1 MIDLT
6 NNICY
11 NVNKKGVT
19 DLTTVFDYIR
29 WRGDL
34 SFEVSP
40 LCEIDALIFCELS
53 YIFFDGI
60 VPESIEDGRVSIREA
75 AEIFF
80 ERNAGKDVIT
90 LGELV
95 PREIV
100 DLFRLAATSVRFAD
114 VEIGNFVNVI
124 DDETVEQFSAASFYP
139 DGRLFIAY
147 RGTDD
152 SIAGWREDFRM
163 AFLTPVPAQ
172 RHAEE
177 YLSKAAENFDGR
189 IVLGGHSK
197 GGNLALWAGLN
208 ASDAI
213 AERTDKIYNFD
224 GPGFL
229 ENVWESENHARIADK
244 IVSVIPSGSVVGL
257 LLKYDENYKVTKST
271 VKSYLHQ
278 HNALTWIVEGRDF
291 VCDDDVIPDVK
302 RANSTVGKWIYA
314 MDPEDRKAFVEGFF
328 DILCSTNAKTVTE
341 LAENRTA
348 VLKAFSTIDAET
360 RAALM
365 TGVKFFLGEGK
376 SSVTEAIRSV
386 VIKKKPEEEEAPP
399 AATKKE
405 QPKKPNR
412 KLPAKKCRKKRK
424 HKYKLMKKHP

>member
-1 MIDLT
+1 M
-6 NNICY
+6 
-11 NVNKKGVT
+11 
-19 DLTTVFDYIR
+19 TTVFDYIR

-34 SFEVSP
+34 SFEASP

-60 VPESIEDGRVSIREA
+60 VPEGIEDGTVTIKEA

-95 PREIV
+95 PKEIV
-100 DLFRLAATSVRFAD
+100 DLFRMAAASVRFAD

-124 DDETVEQFSAASFYP
+124 DDESVEQFSAVTFYP
-139 DGRLFIAY
+139 NGKIFVAY

-177 YLSKAAENFDGR
+177 YLSRAAENFDGR
-189 IVLGGHSK
+189 IVIGGHSK
-197 GGNLALWAGLN
+197 GGNLALWAALN

-213 AERTDKIYNFD
+213 AERIDKIYNFD

-229 ENVWESENHARIADK
+229 ENVWESENYARIADK
-244 IVSVIPSGSVVGL
+244 IRTVIPSGSVVVL
-257 LLKYDENYKVTKST
+257 LLKYDTNYKVTKST
-271 VKSYLHQ
+271 AKSYLHQ
-278 HNALTWIVEGRDF
+278 HDALTWIVEGRNF
-291 VCDDDVIPDVK
+291 VCDADVLPDVK
-302 RANSTVGKWIYA
+302 RANDMVGKWIYA
-314 MDPEDRKAFVEGFF
+314 MDPEDRRAFVEGFF
-328 DILCSTNAKTVTE
+328 DILCSTNAKTVTD

-348 VLKAFSTIDAET
+348 VLKAFSTIDPET
-360 RAALM
+360 KAALM

-376 SSVTEAIRSV
+376 SSVSEAIRSL
-386 VIKKKPEEEEAPP
+386 IKKKPTEEAEEAIKPKP
-399 AATKKE
+399 VKKVY
-405 QPKKPNR
+405 
-412 KLPAKKCRKKRK
+412 KLPNKKLRRRSKKRRK
-424 HKYKLMKKHP
+424 QCKKHP

>member
-1 MIDLT
+1 M
-6 NNICY
+6 
-11 NVNKKGVT
+11 
-19 DLTTVFDYIR
+19 TTVFDYIR

-60 VPESIEDGRVSIREA
+60 VPEGIEDGTVTIKEA

-100 DLFRLAATSVRFAD
+100 DLFRMAAASVRFAD

-124 DDETVEQFSAASFYP
+124 DDESVEQFSAVTFYP
-139 DGRLFIAY
+139 NGKIFVAY

-177 YLSKAAENFDGR
+177 YLSRAAENFDGR
-189 IVLGGHSK
+189 IVIGGHSK
-197 GGNLALWAGLN
+197 GGNLALWAALN

-213 AERTDKIYNFD
+213 AERIDQIYNFD

-229 ENVWESENHARIADK
+229 ENVWESENYARIARR

-257 LLKYDENYKVTKST
+257 LLKYDTNYKVTKST
-271 VKSYLHQ
+271 AKSYLHQ
-278 HNALTWIVEGRDF
+278 HDALTWIVEGRNF
-291 VCDDDVIPDVK
+291 VCDADVLPDVK
-302 RANSTVGKWIYA
+302 RANDMVGKWIYA
-314 MDPEDRKAFVEGFF
+314 MDPEDRRAFVEGFF
-328 DILCSTNAKTVTE
+328 DILCSTNAKTVTD

-348 VLKAFSTIDAET
+348 VLKAFSTIDPET
-360 RAALM
+360 KAALM

-376 SSVTEAIRSV
+376 SSVSEAIRSL
-386 VIKKKPEEEEAPP
+386 IKKKPTEEAEEAIKPKP
-399 AATKKE
+399 VKKVY
-405 QPKKPNR
+405 
-412 KLPAKKCRKKRK
+412 KLPNKKLRRRSKKRRK
-424 HKYKLMKKHP
+424 QCKKHP

>member
-1 MIDLT
+1 M
-6 NNICY
+6 
-11 NVNKKGVT
+11 
-19 DLTTVFDYIR
+19 TTVFDYIR

-34 SFEVSP
+34 SFEQSS

-60 VPESIEDGRVSIREA
+60 VPENIEDGTITLKEA
-75 AEIFF
+75 AETFF
-80 ERNAGKDVIT
+80 ERNAGKDIIT

-100 DLFRLAATSVRFAD
+100 DLLRLAATSVRFSD

-124 DDETVEQFSAASFYP
+124 DDETVEQFSAVSFYP
-139 DGRLFIAY
+139 DDRIFVTY

-177 YLSKAAENFDGR
+177 YLAKSAENFDGR
-189 IVLGGHSK
+189 IVIGGHSK
-197 GGNLALWAGLN
+197 GGNLALWAALN
-208 ASDAI
+208 ASDEI
-213 AERTDKIYNFD
+213 AERTDQIYNFD

-229 ENVWESENHARIADK
+229 ENVWESENYTRIADK
-244 IVSVIPSGSVVGL
+244 ITTVIPSGSVVGL
-257 LLKYDENYKVTKST
+257 LLKYDANYKVTKST
-271 VKSYLHQ
+271 AKSYLHQ
-278 HNALTWIVEGRDF
+278 HDALTWIVEGRNF
-291 VCDDDVIPDVK
+291 VCDADVLPDVK
-302 RANSTVGKWIYA
+302 RANEMVGKWIYA
-314 MDPEDRKAFVEGFF
+314 MDPEDRRNFVEGFF

-348 VLKAFSTIDAET
+348 VLKAFSTIDPET
-360 RAALM
+360 KAALM

-376 SSVTEAIRSV
+376 SSVSEAIRSLFR
-386 VIKKKPEEEEAPP
+386 KKSEEEEEPASPP
-399 AATKKE
+399 KKE
-405 QPKKPNR
+405 EPQKQVR
-412 KLPAKKCRKKRK
+412 KVPAKKCRRKRK
-424 HKYKLMKKHP
+424 AKMRKHIKK

>member
-1 MIDLT
+1 M
-6 NNICY
+6 
-11 NVNKKGVT
+11 
-19 DLTTVFDYIR
+19 TTVFDYIR

-34 SFEVSP
+34 SFEASP

-60 VPESIEDGRVSIREA
+60 VPEGIEDGTVTIKEA

-95 PREIV
+95 PKEIV
-100 DLFRLAATSVRFAD
+100 DLFRMAAASVRFAD

-124 DDETVEQFSAASFYP
+124 DDETVEQFSAVTFYP
-139 DGRLFIAY
+139 NGKIFVAY

-177 YLSKAAENFDGR
+177 YLSRAAENFDGR
-189 IVLGGHSK
+189 IVIGGHSK
-197 GGNLALWAGLN
+197 GGNLALWATLN
-208 ASDAI
+208 ASDEI
-213 AERTDKIYNFD
+213 AERIDKIYNFD

-229 ENVWESENHARIADK
+229 ENVWEGENYLRIADK
-244 IVSVIPSGSVVGL
+244 IRTVIPSGSVVGL
-257 LLKYDENYKVTKST
+257 LLKYDTNYKVTKST
-271 VKSYLHQ
+271 AKSYLHQ
-278 HNALTWIVEGRDF
+278 HDALTWIVEGRNF
-291 VCDDDVIPDVK
+291 VCDADVLPDVK
-302 RANSTVGKWIYA
+302 RANDMVGKWIYA
-314 MDPEDRKAFVEGFF
+314 MDPEDRRAFVEGFF
-328 DILCSTNAKTVTE
+328 DILCSTNAKTVTD

-348 VLKAFSTIDAET
+348 VLKAFSTIDPET
-360 RAALM
+360 KAALM

-376 SSVTEAIRSV
+376 SSVSEAIRSL
-386 VIKKKPEEEEAPP
+386 IKKKPTEEAEEAIKPKP
-399 AATKKE
+399 VKKVY
-405 QPKKPNR
+405 
-412 KLPAKKCRKKRK
+412 KLPNKKLRRRSKKRRK
-424 HKYKLMKKHP
+424 QCKKHP

>member
-1 MIDLT
+1 M
-6 NNICY
+6 
-11 NVNKKGVT
+11 
-19 DLTTVFDYIR
+19 TTVFDYIR

-34 SFEVSP
+34 SFEASP

-60 VPESIEDGRVSIREA
+60 VPEGIEDGTVTIKEA

-95 PREIV
+95 PKEIV
-100 DLFRLAATSVRFAD
+100 DLFRMAAASVRFAD

-124 DDETVEQFSAASFYP
+124 DDESVEQFSAVTFYP
-139 DGRLFIAY
+139 NGKIFVAY

-177 YLSKAAENFDGR
+177 YLSRAAENFDGR
-189 IVLGGHSK
+189 IVIGGHSK
-197 GGNLALWAGLN
+197 GGNLALWAALN

-213 AERTDKIYNFD
+213 AERIDKIYNFD

-229 ENVWESENHARIADK
+229 ENVWESENYARIADK
-244 IVSVIPSGSVVGL
+244 IRTVIPSGSVVGL
-257 LLKYDENYKVTKST
+257 LLKYDTNYKVTKST
-271 VKSYLHQ
+271 AKSYLHQ
-278 HNALTWIVEGRDF
+278 HDALTWIVEGRNF
-291 VCDDDVIPDVK
+291 VCDADVLPDVK
-302 RANSTVGKWIYA
+302 RANDMVGKWIYA
-314 MDPEDRKAFVEGFF
+314 MDPEDRRAFVEGFF
-328 DILCSTNAKTVTE
+328 DILCSTNAKTVTD

-348 VLKAFSTIDAET
+348 VLKAFSTIDPET
-360 RAALM
+360 KAALM

-376 SSVTEAIRSV
+376 SSVSEAIRSL
-386 VIKKKPEEEEAPP
+386 IKKKPTEEAEEAIKPKP
-399 AATKKE
+399 VKKVY
-405 QPKKPNR
+405 
-412 KLPAKKCRKKRK
+412 KLPNKKLRRRSKKRRK
-424 HKYKLMKKHP
+424 QCKKHP

>member
-1 MIDLT
+1 M
-6 NNICY
+6 
-11 NVNKKGVT
+11 
-19 DLTTVFDYIR
+19 TTVFDYIR

-60 VPESIEDGRVSIREA
+60 VPEGIEDGTVTIKEA

-100 DLFRLAATSVRFAD
+100 DLFRMAAASVRFAD

-124 DDETVEQFSAASFYP
+124 DDESVEQFSALTFYP
-139 DGRLFIAY
+139 NGKIFVAY

-177 YLSKAAENFDGR
+177 YLSRAAENFDGR
-189 IVLGGHSK
+189 IVIGGHSK
-197 GGNLALWAGLN
+197 GGNLALWAALN

-213 AERTDKIYNFD
+213 AERIDKIYNFD

-229 ENVWESENHARIADK
+229 ENVWESENYARIARR

-257 LLKYDENYKVTKST
+257 LLKYDTNYKVTKST
-271 VKSYLHQ
+271 AKSYLHQ
-278 HNALTWIVEGRDF
+278 HDALTWIVEGRNF
-291 VCDDDVIPDVK
+291 VCDADVLPDVK
-302 RANSTVGKWIYA
+302 RANDMVGKWIYA
-314 MDPEDRKAFVEGFF
+314 MDPEDRRAFVEGFF
-328 DILCSTNAKTVTE
+328 DILCSTNAKTVTD

-348 VLKAFSTIDAET
+348 VLKAFSTIDPET
-360 RAALM
+360 KAALM

-376 SSVTEAIRSV
+376 SSVSEAIRSL
-386 VIKKKPEEEEAPP
+386 IKKKPTEEAEEAIKPKP
-399 AATKKE
+399 VKKVY
-405 QPKKPNR
+405 
-412 KLPAKKCRKKRK
+412 KLPNKKLCRRSKKRRK
-424 HKYKLMKKHP
+424 QCKKHP

>member
-1 MIDLT
+1 M
-6 NNICY
+6 
-11 NVNKKGVT
+11 
-19 DLTTVFDYIR
+19 TTVFDYIR

-60 VPESIEDGRVSIREA
+60 VPEGIEDGTVTIKEA

-100 DLFRLAATSVRFAD
+100 DLFRMAAASVRFAD
-114 VEIGNFVNVI
+114 IEIGHFVNVI
-124 DDETVEQFSAASFYP
+124 DDESVEQFSAVTFYP
-139 DGRLFIAY
+139 NGKIFVAY

-177 YLSKAAENFDGR
+177 YLSRAAENFDGR
-189 IVLGGHSK
+189 IVIGGHSK
-197 GGNLALWAGLN
+197 GGNLALWAALN
-208 ASDAI
+208 ASDEI
-213 AERTDKIYNFD
+213 AERIDKIYNFD

-229 ENVWESENHARIADK
+229 ENVWESENYARIADK
-244 IVSVIPSGSVVGL
+244 IRTVIPSGSVVGL
-257 LLKYDENYKVTKST
+257 LLKYDTNYKVTKST
-271 VKSYLHQ
+271 AKSYLHQ
-278 HNALTWIVEGRDF
+278 HDALTWIVEGRNF
-291 VCDDDVIPDVK
+291 VCDADVLPDVK
-302 RANSTVGKWIYA
+302 RANDMVGKWIYA
-314 MDPEDRKAFVEGFF
+314 MDPEDRRAFVEGFF
-328 DILCSTNAKTVTE
+328 DILCSTNAKTVTD

-348 VLKAFSTIDAET
+348 VLKAFSTIDPET
-360 RAALM
+360 KAALL

-376 SSVTEAIRSV
+376 SSVSEAIRSL
-386 VIKKKPEEEEAPP
+386 IKKKPTEEAEEAIKPKP
-399 AATKKE
+399 VKKVY
-405 QPKKPNR
+405 
-412 KLPAKKCRKKRK
+412 KLPNKKLRRRSKKRRK
-424 HKYKLMKKHP
+424 QCKKHP

>member
-1 MIDLT
+1 M
-6 NNICY
+6 
-11 NVNKKGVT
+11 
-19 DLTTVFDYIR
+19 TTVFDYIR

-60 VPESIEDGRVSIREA
+60 VPEGIEDGTVTIKEA

-95 PREIV
+95 PKEIV
-100 DLFRLAATSVRFAD
+100 DLFRMAAASVRFAD

-124 DDETVEQFSAASFYP
+124 DDETVEQFSAVTFYP
-139 DGRLFIAY
+139 NGKIFVAY

-177 YLSKAAENFDGR
+177 YLSRAAENFDGR
-189 IVLGGHSK
+189 IVIGGHSK
-197 GGNLALWAGLN
+197 GGNLALWAALN

-213 AERTDKIYNFD
+213 AERIDKIYNFD

-229 ENVWESENHARIADK
+229 ENVWESENYARIADK
-244 IVSVIPSGSVVGL
+244 IRTVIPSGSVVGL
-257 LLKYDENYKVTKST
+257 LLKYDTNYKVTKST
-271 VKSYLHQ
+271 AKSYLHQ
-278 HNALTWIVEGRDF
+278 HDALTWIVEGRNF
-291 VCDDDVIPDVK
+291 VCDADVLPDVK
-302 RANSTVGKWIYA
+302 RANDMVGKWIYA
-314 MDPEDRKAFVEGFF
+314 MDPEDRRAFVEGFF
-328 DILCSTNAKTVTE
+328 DILCSTNAKTVTD

-348 VLKAFSTIDAET
+348 VLKAFSTIDPET
-360 RAALM
+360 KAALM

-376 SSVTEAIRSV
+376 SSVSEAIRSL
-386 VIKKKPEEEEAPP
+386 IKKKPTEEAEEAIKPKP
-399 AATKKE
+399 VKKVY
-405 QPKKPNR
+405 
-412 KLPAKKCRKKRK
+412 KLPNKKLRRRSKKRRK
-424 HKYKLMKKHP
+424 QCKKHP